1 MGEIEGMSMAE
12 QGVEV
17 PERAPPKLVIR
28 TIDQDDVSGALS
40 AGWRD
45 FKAAPLY
52 GLFFGGIYTVG
63 GWVIGALMFAAQLGY
78 VVYPLL
84 TGFALIAP
92 FIAAGCYEVSR
103 RLERGL
109 PLSWGAVLGSIFTDN
124 GKELG
129 WMALVSGFV
138 LIIWFD
144 FAVFLYLMFFGL
156 KVPSFGELVT
166 LVTTTPAGA
175 LFLVVGNLTGMA
187 IAAFVFSISVI
198 SAPLLLDR
206 DVDFVTAMIT
216 SFKATHAN
224 PRPMIS
230 WALMIGFLLLIT
242 ITTGLLLLPVILPL
256 LGHASWHM
264 YRRVIE

>member
-1 MGEIEGMSMAE
+1 MSMAE
-12 QGVEV
+12 DGARGIGET
-17 PERAPPKLVIR
+17 APRKLVIR
-28 TIDQDDVSGALS
+28 TIDQTDVSAALA
-40 AGWRD
+40 AGWAD
-45 FKAAPLY
+45 FKAAPAY
-52 GLFFGGIYTVG
+52 GLFFGGVYTLG
-63 GWVIGALMFAAQLGY
+63 GWVIASMLMAAQLNY
-78 VVYPLL
+78 VIYPLV
-84 TGFALIAP
+84 TGFALVAP
-92 FIAAGCYEVSR
+92 FVAAGCYEVSR

-109 PLSWGAVLGSIFTDN
+109 PLGWSAVLGAIFTDN

-144 FAVFLYLMFFGL
+144 FAVFIYLMFFGL
-156 KVPSFGELVT
+156 KVPTFGELIS
-166 LVTTTPAGA
+166 LVATTPSGA

-187 IAAFVFSISVI
+187 IAAFVFSISVV

-224 PRPMIS
+224 PKPMIS
-230 WALMIGFLLLIT
+230 WALMIGFLLLIA
-242 ITTGLLLLPVILPL
+242 ISTGLILLPLILPL

>member
-1 MGEIEGMSMAE
+1 MSMAE
-12 QGVEV
+12 DGATGTA
-17 PERAPPKLVIR
+17 ERTPPKLVIR
-28 TIDQDDVSGALS
+28 TIDQSDVSAALS
-40 AGWRD
+40 KGWAD
-45 FKAAPLY
+45 FKAAPQFA
-52 GLFFGGIYTVG
+52 LFFGGIYTLG
-63 GWVIGALMFAAQLGY
+63 GWLIAAMLMAAQLNY
-78 VVYPLL
+78 VIYPLV

-92 FIAAGCYEVSR
+92 FVAAGCYEVSR

-109 PLSWGAVLGSIFTDN
+109 PLAWGPVLGTLFSEN

-144 FAVFLYLMFFGL
+144 FAVFIYLMFFGL
-156 KVPSFGELVT
+156 KVPTFGELIS
-166 LVTTTPAGA
+166 LVATTPAGA

-224 PRPMIS
+224 TKPMIS
-230 WALMIGFLLLIT
+230 WALMIGFLLLIA
-242 ITTGLLLLPVILPL
+242 IATGLLLLPVILPL